1 MTRPCLHLICNAHLD
16 PVWQWQWEE
25 GCAEAFSTFRSAV
38 QLLREYPD
46 LIFNH
51 NEAVLYQWIKEY
63 APELF
68 EEIQSLVKD
77 GRWAISGGW
86 YLQPDV
92 NLPGTESII
101 RQIQMGRD
109 FFHKHFKTQPLVAY
123 NFDSFGHSGGL
134 PQILSLAGY
143 KMYIH
148 MRPQADDLDL
158 PSDLY
163 RWRGVDGREIL
174 GYRIAIGLYHTEY
187 NNLEQRLIEGRNLAL
202 KLDRDVPIFWG
213 LGNHGGGAT
222 REDLVKIDAFRKKE
236 KQVDMIHSTPDRFY
250 LAVKENAIQAPVV
263 EGGLQK
269 VFTGCYTSLS
279 RLKRTAL
286 KSLPLLVQT
295 EALRAASW
303 WLYQQEYPV
312 EELNAAWRDHL
323 FNDFHDIITGT
334 CIEPAEQDAIDR
346 YGRAMEQCRELRL
359 EAMVCLANQMDPSN
373 GIPLIVMNANPGL
386 KKVPVEVECMLAY
399 RPKWSGTWH
408 LALHNADGSQIPCQ
422 EEQPEALLP
431 FNGWRRKLSFMA
443 ELPAVGAA
451 QYYIQV
457 QKGTKKYPEAGRAF
471 KFKLNRKTGF
481 IEELATVNGTQCLSG
496 PLLQPLVIDDKAD
509 SWGTGEKVYQKITGK
524 FRLEP
529 GSFGVKEKGPIRTIF
544 QAAYFFNHSKINKDI
559 ISYSQWPV
567 LEYRIRIYWNEIQK
581 RLKLSIPT
589 VFDAESIECEIL
601 GGMISREEDG
611 EEQVHGRWLLTKAKK
626 EGHDAALGIVNSGQ
640 HGFDFKS
647 GEVRLSVL
655 RSAAYCHERG
665 FKLGAINTGK
675 FMDIGQHDIRIL
687 ITAGTYQSVKQSL
700 PGLADWLNSP
710 PYALAHLPTGSYE
723 NKKSILSPQKKLF
736 SDLDLLSQFPS
747 NIRLLA
753 CKQSLDGKAL
763 IIRFQEGIGDPTH
776 FSIKIHPLKSPVE
789 LSLNPFEIKTIH
801 IEKTGTW
808 KETDLIEKP

>member
-16 PVWQWQWEE
+16 PVWQWRWEE
-25 GCAEAFSTFRSAV
+25 GCAETISTFRSAI

-63 APELF
+63 TPELF
-68 EEIQSLVKD
+68 KEIQSLVKE

-109 FFHKHFKTQPLVAY
+109 FFHKYFKTQPMVAY

-134 PQILSLAGY
+134 PQILCLAGY
-143 KMYIH
+143 KMYMH
-148 MRPQADDLDL
+148 MRPQADDMVL

-163 RWRGVDGREIL
+163 RWRGVDGSEIL
-174 GYRIAIGLYHTEY
+174 GYRIAVGLYHTEY
-187 NNLEQRLIEGRNLAL
+187 DNLEQRLIEGRNLAL

-222 REDLVKIDAFRKKE
+222 RKDLAVIDAFRKKE

-250 LAVKENAIQAPVV
+250 LAVKEQASQAPLIAR
-263 EGGLQK
+263 GLQK

-286 KSLPLLVQT
+286 KSLHLLVQT

-312 EELNAAWRDHL
+312 EELNAAWCDHL
-323 FNDFHDIITGT
+323 FNDFHDIITGA
-334 CIEPAEQDAIDR
+334 CIEPAEQDTIDR

-359 EAMVCLANQMDPSN
+359 EAMVCLANQMDASN
-373 GIPLIVMNANPGL
+373 GILLVVMNTNPGL
-386 KKVPVEVECMLAY
+386 TQVPVEVECMLAY

-408 LALHNADGSQIPCQ
+408 LALHNADGSQILCQ

-443 ELPAVGAA
+443 ELLAVGAA
-451 QYYIQV
+451 QYSIKV
-457 QKGTKKYPEAGRAF
+457 HNGGIKYKEASPAF
-471 KFKLNRKTGF
+471 KFNLNRKTGF
-481 IEELATVNGTQCLSG
+481 IEELETKNGDQCLSG
-496 PLLQPLVIDDKAD
+496 HLLQPLVIDDRAD
-509 SWGTGEKVYQKITGK
+509 SWGTGEKVYRKITGK

-567 LEYRIRIYWNEIQK
+567 LEYRIQIYWNEIQK

-589 VFDAESIECEIL
+589 VFDTDSIECEIL
-601 GGMISREEDG
+601 GGMISREADG
-611 EEQVHGRWLLTKAKK
+611 EEQVHGRWLLIK
-626 EGHDAALGIVNSGQ
+626 EEKDGHDAALGIVTSGQ

-665 FKLGAINTGK
+665 FKLGPINTGK

-687 ITAGTYQSVKQSL
+687 ITAGSYQSIKQSL

-710 PYALAHLPTGSYE
+710 PYALAHLPTGNLKAKNPGPDSPTNSQYSLE
-723 NKKSILSPQKKLF
+723 FLS
-736 SDLDLLSQFPS
+736 SFPS
-747 NIRLLA
+747 NVRLLA
-753 CKQSLDGKAL
+753 CKQSLDGNAL
-763 IIRFQEGIGDPTH
+763 IIRLQESIGDTTH
-776 FSIKIHPLKSPVE
+776 FSLKIHPFKSPIE
-789 LSLNPFEIKTIH
+789 LSLKPLEIKTIR
-801 IEKTGTW
+801 IEKNGTW

>member
-1 MTRPCLHLICNAHLD
+1 MTKPCLHLICNAHLD
-16 PVWQWQWEE
+16 PVWQWRWEE
-25 GCAEAFSTFRSAV
+25 GCAEAISTFRSAV

-51 NEAVLYQWIKEY
+51 NEAVLYRWIKEY
-63 APELF
+63 TPELF
-68 EEIQSLVKD
+68 MEIQSLVRE

-109 FFHKHFKTQPLVAY
+109 FFHKYFKNQPLVAY

-134 PQILSLAGY
+134 PQILRLAGY
-143 KMYIH
+143 KMYMH
-148 MRPQADDLDL
+148 MRPQADDLEL

-163 RWRGVDGREIL
+163 RWRGVDDSEVL
-174 GYRIAIGLYHTEY
+174 GYRIAVGLYHTEY
-187 NNLEQRLIEGRNLAL
+187 DNLEQRLTEGRNLAL

-222 REDLVKIDAFRKKE
+222 RKDLALIDAFRKKE

-250 LAVKENAIQAPVV
+250 LAVKEQADQAPLIA
-263 EGGLQK
+263 GGLQK

-279 RLKRTAL
+279 RLKRTAM
-286 KSLPLLVQT
+286 KSLHLLVQT
-295 EALRAASW
+295 EALQAASW

-334 CIEPAEQDAIDR
+334 CIEPAEQDAIYR
-346 YGRAMEQCRELRL
+346 YGRAMEKCRELRL
-359 EAMVCLANQMDPSN
+359 GAAVCLTNQMDAAD
-373 GIPLIVMNANPGL
+373 GIPLVVMNTNPGL
-386 KKVPVEVECMLAY
+386 TQVPVEVECMLDY

-408 LALHNADGSQIPCQ
+408 LSLHQADGTEILCQ
-422 EEQPEALLP
+422 EEQPEALLA
-431 FNGWRRKLSFMA
+431 FNGWRRKLSFLA
-443 ELPAVGAA
+443 ELPAVGSA
-451 QYYIQV
+451 QYYLKV
-457 QKGTKKYPEAGRAF
+457 EKGTKKYQEAGPAL

-481 IEELATVNGTQCLSG
+481 IEELETKNGDQYLSG
-496 PLLQPLVIDDKAD
+496 PLLQPLVIDDRAD
-509 SWGTGEKVYQKITGK
+509 SWGTGEKVYRKITGK

-544 QAAYFFNHSKINKDI
+544 RAAYFFNHSKIINNI

-567 LEYRIRIYWNEIQK
+567 LEYRMRIYWNEIQK

-601 GGMISREEDG
+601 GGMISREAGG
-611 EEQVHGRWLLTKAKK
+611 EEQVQGRWLLIKREKD
-626 EGHDAALGIVNSGQ
+626 GHDAALGIITSGQ
-640 HGFDFKS
+640 HGFDFRS

-665 FKLGAINTGK
+665 FKLGPINTGK

-687 ITAGTYQSVKQSL
+687 ITAGTQEHVRKNL

-710 PYALAHLPTGSYE
+710 PFALAHLPTGSYE
-723 NKKSILSPQKKLF
+723 NKKNILSLQKKLSF
-736 SDLDLLSQFPS
+736 DFELLSPFPS

-753 CKQSLDGKAL
+753 CKQSLDGNAL
-763 IIRFQEGIGDPTH
+763 IIRLQEGIGDPTH
-776 FSIKIHPLKSPVE
+776 FSVNIHPFKSPIE
-789 LSLNPFEIKTIH
+789 LSLKPLEIKTIRL
-801 IEKTGTW
+801 EKNGTW
-808 KETDLIEKP
+808 KETDLIEIL